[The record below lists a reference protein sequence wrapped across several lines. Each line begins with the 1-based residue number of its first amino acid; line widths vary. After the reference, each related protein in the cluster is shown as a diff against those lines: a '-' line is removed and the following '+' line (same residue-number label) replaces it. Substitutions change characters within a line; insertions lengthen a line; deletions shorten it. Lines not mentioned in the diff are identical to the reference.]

1 MNKGLWV
8 WPADSKEQQRTLRR
22 VSRSEHLV
30 DAMQAVAKSKEG
42 LSNAEIDDVL
52 TNNSDWMTRW
62 VVEQLV
68 SLGFIEYKVDFFG
81 GPGRYK
87 LTELGADALSAITG
101 KPVQTL
107 QPAPT
112 PLPAAKPTTLPPAAP
127 SK

>member
-22 VSRSEHLV
+22 VSQSEHLV
-30 DAMQAVAKSKEG
+30 DAMQAIAKSKEG

-81 GPGRYK
+81 GPGKHK
-87 LTELGADALSAITG
+87 LTELGANALSAITG
-101 KPVQTL
+101 KPIQTL

-112 PLPAAKPTTLPPAAP
+112 PPPAAKPTTLPPAAP

>member
-22 VSRSEHLV
+22 VSQSEHLV
-30 DAMQAVAKSKEG
+30 DAMQAIAKSKEG

-81 GPGRYK
+81 GPGRYR
-87 LTELGADALSAITG
+87 LTELGANALSAITG
-101 KPVQTL
+101 KPIQTL

-112 PLPAAKPTTLPPAAP
+112 PPPAAKPTTLPPAAP